1 MRGMLL
7 IAANRRASG
16 SLGRRLAETRRLFA
30 VITDLLTK
38 QREGYHSGETGR
50 KAMFAV

>member
-1 MRGMLL
+1 MLL
-7 IAANRRASG
+7 TAAN
-16 SLGRRLAETRRLFA
+16 GRVDGLRDRSRLAEARRLFA